1 MNRITNFRTISDIE
15 FLEEVASHALGA
27 IDAGND
33 WLAYHWAQVAA
44 SFAVSAGL
52 TQSQATG

>member
-1 MNRITNFRTISDIE
+1 MSRITNFRTISDTD
-15 FLEEVASHALGA
+15 FLEEAASHALSA
-27 IDAGND
+27 IEAGNA

-52 TQSQATG
+52 TESQVSG